1 MLVVMQ
7 AQATEEQVRAVCQ
20 KIESLGYR
28 PHSMPGAQRTAIGIT
43 GNQGEVESGTLEE
56 MPGVQ
61 EVIRVSKPYKLVSR
75 DTKPD
80 NTVIKFSDS
89 HLKGSLVTIG
99 GPDLAIIAG
108 PCGIETRDQAFK
120 TAERVARAGAQFF
133 RGGAYKP
140 RTSPYSF
147 QGLGEEGLKIMAEI
161 RDRFGLL
168 IVTEAVDYESLDLV
182 DQYADVIQIGA
193 RNMQNFSLLKRAGRA
208 RKPVLLK
215 RGISATLE
223 EFLMAAEYIMSEGN
237 YNIVLCE
244 RGVRTFA
251 DHTRNTLDLSIVPAV
266 QRLSHLPIVVDPS
279 HGTGKRNKVTPLSR
293 AAVAVGA
300 DGLIVEVHHDPDR
313 ALSDGMQS
321 LFPDQFDAL
330 MVQVR
335 QIAAVLGRNVPR
347 ASSVHAEDSTRAAPE
362 PIDRVREGVKPPG
375 ATNAPDPKFPKKERK
390 ARHQGTVI
398 LTLVVGS
405 DGLPRDIKVSRTLS
419 PEFDEAAMDAV
430 KKWKFSPAMRD
441 DKPVA
446 VQIKVEVNFHLY

>member
-7 AQATEEQVRAVCQ
+7 AQATEDQISAVCK

-28 PHSMPGAQRTAIGIT
+28 AHSMPGNKCTAIGIT
-43 GNQGEVESGTLEE
+43 GNKGEVEAGTLEE

-61 EVIRVSKPYKLVSR
+61 EVIRISKPYKLASR

-80 NTVIKFSDS
+80 NTVIKFPNSP
-89 HLKGSLVTIG
+89 VTIG
-99 GPDLAIIAG
+99 GKDLAIVAG
-108 PCGIETRDQAFK
+108 PCGIESRDQAFA
-120 TAERVARAGAQFF
+120 TAQRVARAGAQFF

-147 QGLGEEGLKIMAEI
+147 QGLGEEGLKIMAEV

-168 IVTEAVDYESLDLV
+168 IITEAVDYESLDLV

-237 YNIVLCE
+237 YNVALCE

-293 AAVAVGA
+293 ASVAVGA
-300 DGLIVEVHHDPDR
+300 DGLIIEVHNQPDK
-313 ALSDGMQS
+313 ALSDGIQS
-321 LFPDQFDAL
+321 LYPDQFDEL
-330 MVQVR
+330 MAQVR
-335 QIAAVLGRNVPR
+335 QIAPVVGRTVAALTDAPATLPSVSTKSAR
-347 ASSVHAEDSTRAAPE
+347 GSSVAP
-362 PIDRVREGVKPPG
+362 
-375 ATNAPDPKFPKKERK
+375 
-390 ARHQGTVI
+390 
-398 LTLVVGS
+398 L
-405 DGLPRDIKVSRTLS
+405 
-419 PEFDEAAMDAV
+419 
-430 KKWKFSPAMRD
+430 
-441 DKPVA
+441 
-446 VQIKVEVNFHLY
+446 